1 MKYIYTFWIIIYLVT
16 PTYLPF
22 CKLKATFYIT
32 KKQNH
37 QPSKLIYFKSPSINC
52 IYVAQHLQQ
61 WSNIIYFKSPSI
73 NCITNKQNQQPSVLI
88 YFKTQSIICIT
99 NCSSATCSIPFN
111 SDVLL
116 SQGVSMSSEPC
127 SSTASPIAPHPTPSS
142 VIPTHQSL

>member
-37 QPSKLIYFKSPSINC
+37 QPSKLIYLKSSSINC
-52 IYVAQHLQQ
+52 IYMVQHLQQ

-88 YFKTQSIICIT
+88 YFKTQS
-99 NCSSATCSIPFN
+99 
-111 SDVLL
+111 
-116 SQGVSMSSEPC
+116 
-127 SSTASPIAPHPTPSS
+127 STASPIAPQLHVPTHST
-142 VIPTHQSL
+142 VIPIHQLMTKVTYWLNNLFNSAVFIS